1 MRLLTRDPV
10 RHYTR
15 IDMIDQA
22 VLGQREELFRF
33 VRKRV
38 ESDAVAEDILQNAFL
53 KGVGAELRED
63 ESAVAWMFRTL
74 RNAVVDHYR
83 RKGTAA
89 RALETVAAEPEEAAP
104 SPDERSS
111 TCRCVTSLAKSLKPE
126 YADMLEQVDVNER
139 SLADVA
145 AEAGISSNNATV
157 RLHRARKALKDAVM
171 TTCKSCAK
179 HGCVDCTC
187 ASHSV

>member
-1 MRLLTRDPV
+1 MRLLTRDPL

-15 IDMIDQA
+15 TNMIDQA

-38 ESDAVAEDILQNAFL
+38 ESDAAAEDILQNALL
-53 KGVGAELRED
+53 KSVEADLRED
-63 ESAVAWMFRTL
+63 ESAVAWMYRTL

-83 RKGTAA
+83 RKGAAA
-89 RALETVAAEPEEAAP
+89 RALETAAAEPEEMEP

-111 TCRCVTSLAKSLKPE
+111 TCQCVKSLARSLKPE
-126 YADMLEQVDVNER
+126 YAEMLEQVDVNER
-139 SLADVA
+139 SLAEVA
-145 AEAGISSNNATV
+145 AEAGITSNNATV

-187 ASHSV
+187 SA